1 MFRQYDRPLRRM
13 VQRLVNTSPDIV
25 DDACNYAWMEF
36 MRYQPDRDGKWRSWL
51 ITVAQREAWRL
62 DGKERSH
69 IGFEV
74 GGRDDLIR
82 EPADPRDV
90 VAIRSELR
98 SALDAL
104 AAVPERRREVKAL
117 WVTGFKY
124 EEIQDKLGLS
134 YTSVNRLMTEANHAI
149 QKERLRAAP
158 REVTPVRAARLQE
171 LEGNPPKWLRNAIG
185 RPPGKRV
192 SAQITL
198 PWRRAALALD
208 DYRREHATHLR
219 DEPLGSR
226 PTDPR
231 AARSFD
237 LAERAITR
245 AREARELSRGRSLER

>member
-1 MFRQYDRPLRRM
+1 
-13 VQRLVNTSPDIV
+13 
-25 DDACNYAWMEF
+25 
-36 MRYQPDRDGKWRSWL
+36 MRYQPDRDGNWRSWL

-62 DGKERSH
+62 DGKERGH

-124 EEIQDKLGLS
+124 EEIQDQLGLT
-134 YTSVNRLMTEANHAI
+134 YTRVNRLMTEANHAI

-158 REVTPVRAARLQE
+158 PREAVPVRAARLQE
-171 LEGNPPKWLRNAIG
+171 LEGNPPRWLTNAIG

-198 PWRRAALALD
+198 PWRRAAFALD
-208 DYRREHATHLR
+208 DYRREHGAA
-219 DEPLGSR
+219 PQG
-226 PTDPR
+226 R
-231 AARSFD
+231 AARQSAD
-237 LAERAITR
+237 RPARGAVVRPRR
-245 AREARELSRGRSLER
+245 ARDCARPRGAGAVTASLARTLRGRTTIEMTLRRQR